1 MADGQPGR
9 RTRRRRCPECGELG
23 ALPVVYGLP
32 DITAT
37 DLADEGK
44 VILGGCMVGP
54 DDPDWL
60 CLPCA
65 KGPDQLT
72 A

>member
-1 MADGQPGR
+1 M
-9 RTRRRRCPECGELG
+9 
-23 ALPVVYGLP
+23 VYGLP

>member
-9 RTRRRRCPECGELG
+9 RTRRRRCPRCGELG

-32 DITAT
+32 DIAT
-37 DLADEGK
+37 MDLAEEGK
-44 VILGGCMVGP
+44 VILGGCVLDP

-65 KGPDQLT
+65 KGPGQLT